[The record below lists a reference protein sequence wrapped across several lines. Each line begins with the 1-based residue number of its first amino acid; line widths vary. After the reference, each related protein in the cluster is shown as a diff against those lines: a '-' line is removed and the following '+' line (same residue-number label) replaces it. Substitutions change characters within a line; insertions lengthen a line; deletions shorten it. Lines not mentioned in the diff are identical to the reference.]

1 MIELI
6 TVKELIGL
14 YFTDDRDPFIT
25 KILRKIPVEEMLYAI
40 NTGKDGFLSCS
51 NLPNP
56 SKMDSDFGFEKL
68 FKYSFRSFSVFD
80 ENVENEFGP
89 NLQNSEASF
98 QEFLDNIDSLPNQS
112 QVEREFINKI
122 KYLVEVM
129 LNVLTRKIPA
139 RKNFRFQDEFKKM
152 DGKLPTK
159 FLALRKQ
166 VLKMS
171 MLVSS
176 RGFYDE
182 ISGLQK
188 CYFKENLK
196 KFKES
201 ESELKNLILNS
212 ISKIDR
218 GTSVKIIRRFIRL
231 VIEGLGIWTKNY
243 LFYASAILE
252 DEILKGLGIYNDI
265 QELKK
270 KPKIKSQAY

>member
-6 TVKELIGL
+6 TMKELVQF
-14 YFTDDRDPFIT
+14 YFTEDNDPFIT
-25 KILRKIPVEEMLYAI
+25 KILRKIPLEEMLYVI
-40 NTGKDGFLSCS
+40 NTGEEGFLSCS
-51 NLPNP
+51 KLPKSSLEGTDP
-56 SKMDSDFGFEKL
+56 GFEKL

-89 NLQNSEASF
+89 KIQNSEESF
-98 QEFLDNIDSLPNQS
+98 QEFLDNIDNVPGQS
-112 QVEREFINKI
+112 RIGKEFNKKI
-122 KYLVEVM
+122 KFLVEVM

-139 RKNFRFQDEFKKM
+139 NGKFHFQSEIGKM

-166 VLKMS
+166 VLKMG
-171 MLVSS
+171 MLLSS

-212 ISKIDR
+212 ISKVDR
-218 GTSVKIIRRFIRL
+218 GTSVKITKRFIRL

-243 LFYASAILE
+243 LLYASAILQ
-252 DEILKGLGIYNDI
+252 DDVLKELGIYADI
-265 QELKK
+265 QNLNEG
-270 KPKIKSQAY
+270 PQDESRSE